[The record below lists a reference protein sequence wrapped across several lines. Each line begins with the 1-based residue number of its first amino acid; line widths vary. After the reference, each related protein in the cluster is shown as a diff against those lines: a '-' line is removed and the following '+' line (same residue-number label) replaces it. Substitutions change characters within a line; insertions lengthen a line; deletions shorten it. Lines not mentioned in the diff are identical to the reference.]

1 MRRVNELYSNKYRMK
16 IIDTIKLKRYLL
28 KWVWIIFALIVLV
41 FVISWL
47 FPKQIPFIDTVRV
60 NIQQTFLSSISAI
73 RYPNVSA
80 NDGLTAK
87 YIRKNIQSV
96 LRPWDIL
103 FSHRAWFI
111 TNDLIDGKRKHASIF
126 LWNKST
132 LQKFIKNNGIVL
144 SWDIIN
150 MNQRKKTDML
160 IIDSTE
166 HGVTVR
172 SIDDLTYLDD
182 ILIVRI
188 EKSQTQK
195 EKMITT
201 LLEQLGKPY
210 NYDFDINDT
219 SSIYCSQLI
228 LQGLTTIDI
237 TIPYTS
243 FAWRAYLYP
252 QDIVDYII
260 ATWIQNKEFSIVT
273 AIKNIQTDPQFY
285 TEEDILNIYLLQIDQ

>member
-1 MRRVNELYSNKYRMK
+1 MK
-16 IIDTIKLKRYLL
+16 TTKPILSIIKRYLL
-28 KWVWIIFALIVLV
+28 KWVWIIFALIVLI

-60 NIQQTFLSSISAI
+60 KIQQTFLSSISAI
-73 RYPNVSA
+73 RYPNVA
-80 NDGLTAK
+80 AHDALTAK
-87 YIRKNIQSV
+87 YILNNIQSV

-132 LQKFIKNNGIVL
+132 LKKFIQKNSIVL

-150 MNQRKKTDML
+150 MEQRKKNDML

-195 EKMITT
+195 EEMIMS
-201 LLEQLGKPY
+201 LLAELGKPY

-219 SSIYCSQLI
+219 SSIYCAQLI
-228 LQGLTTIDI
+228 HQGLTTIDI
-237 TIPYTS
+237 NIPYTS

-273 AIKNIQTDPQFY
+273 AVKNIQTDPQFY
-285 TEEDILNIYLLQIDQ
+285 TEEDILNIYLPKIDQ

>member
-1 MRRVNELYSNKYRMK
+1 M
-16 IIDTIKLKRYLL
+16 
-28 KWVWIIFALIVLV
+28 
-41 FVISWL
+41 ISWL

-80 NDGLTAK
+80 NDALTAK

-132 LQKFIKNNGIVL
+132 LQKFIKKNDIVL
-144 SWDIIN
+144 SWDTIN
-150 MNQRKKTDML
+150 MDQRKKTDML

-188 EKSQTQK
+188 EKSQAQK
-195 EKMITT
+195 DKMITT

-219 SSIYCSQLI
+219 TSIYCAQLI
-228 LQGLTTIDI
+228 HQGLTTIDI
-237 TIPYTS
+237 TIPHTS

-273 AIKNIQTDPQFY
+273 AIKNIQTNPQFY
-285 TEEDILNIYLLQIDQ
+285 TEEDMLNIYLPQIDQ